1 MGTWTSIER
10 HDSRIYSFSDRWGEQ
25 VLERSWILGWE
36 QKANDPQDLYPGDG
50 AIRAN
55 LPVRPQQRLEQAVHS
70 PTGQAADA
78 ILKRYV
84 CRSVTVEPVRERPY
98 TWMVRARYT
107 TEQFPWQ
114 ATDTWGAEYVKQTRT
129 IGTRTISL
137 YRRPTFAVGFS
148 NGTQTWP
155 PTADIGGTKVDINGN
170 AQQYQIAQQTVVIE
184 QRRDRTAS
192 TTTADDPNWPT
203 VLTTYAGKRNNA
215 AFLGWATGSVLCTGI
230 QASLDDEVW
239 RISATFVFD
248 DWYHLVQVPIAM
260 PSGLSSLST
269 GLTIAGEQ
277 QRQTRVVVWFQPYPD
292 TADFSTLY
300 GATVSNQF
308 TQAGP
313 VRIP

>member
-1 MGTWTSIER
+1 MGTWTSVELKE
-10 HDSRIYSFSDRWGEQ
+10 SRNWRFGQRWDRQ
-25 VLERSWILGWE
+25 TLERVWLTRWVP
-36 QKANDPQDLYPGDG
+36 ANASDPYPGDG
-50 AIRAN
+50 ALATN
-55 LPVRPQQRLEQAVHS
+55 LPVRPQQRLESAVHG
-70 PTGQAADA
+70 TDA
-78 ILKRYV
+78 TLKRYV
-84 CRSVTVEPVRERPY
+84 CRSVNVEPTREAPY
-98 TWMVRARYT
+98 AWLVRATYDT
-107 TEQFPWQ
+107 SVFPWNS
-114 ATDTWGAEYVKQTRT
+114 TDTWGAEYVKQTRT

-137 YRRPTFAVGFS
+137 YRRPTFTVGFS

-170 AQQYQIAQQTVVIE
+170 AQSYQIAQQTVVIE
-184 QRRDRTAS
+184 QLRDRTAS
-192 TTTADDPNWPT
+192 STTADDPNWPT
-203 VLTTYAGKRNNA
+203 VLTTYAGKRNSA
-215 AFLGWATGSVLCTGI
+215 AFLGWAIGSVLCTGI

-239 RISATFVFD
+239 RISATFLFD